1 MSQIQHFLLIFDN
14 ERGELIG
21 LQEFGKDTVEATNA
35 YTTVEAQFAAQTAID
50 VVLIGSDSLN
60 TIKVTHANY
69 FGDQAAAS
77 SRFLAGI

>member
-14 ERGELIG
+14 ELGELID
-21 LQEFGKDTVEATNA
+21 LQEFGKDTVKATNA
-35 YTTVEAQFAAQTAID
+35 YTTVETEYAAQKTID
-50 VVLIGSDSLN
+50 VVLIGSDSLE

-69 FGDQAAAS
+69 FGEPAAAS